1 MVTHPLLRI
10 GTRGSPLALAQA
22 NEVRGR
28 LAAID
33 PDLARTGAVEVVIIR
48 TTGDRVQDRTLVELG
63 GKGLFTKEIEE
74 ALIGGAIDLAVHSM
88 KDMPTELPPGLI
100 IGALLPRE
108 DPRDAFLSLT
118 AATIDDL
125 PAGAVVG
132 TASLRRQAQL
142 LAARPDLVVVPV
154 RGNVQTRLERL
165 REGRMDAT
173 LLAMAGLNRLKL
185 TEVARSPIDPSVM
198 LPAVAQG
205 AIGIECRAADDRT
218 AGWVRALNDPET
230 AVAVEAE
237 RGLLAVLDG
246 SCRTPIAAL
255 AVRSVAPGRDAQA
268 MTLTARVAS
277 PDGTTVLEDSL
288 THVVGQGDT
297 AAALALGR
305 HVGQAL
311 RDRAGDDIARWAAGV
326 TGQWVPGSG
335 PA

>member
-1 MVTHPLLRI
+1 
-10 GTRGSPLALAQA
+10 
-22 NEVRGR
+22 
-28 LAAID
+28 
-33 PDLARTGAVEVVIIR
+33 
-48 TTGDRVQDRTLVELG
+48 
-63 GKGLFTKEIEE
+63 
-74 ALIGGAIDLAVHSM
+74 
-88 KDMPTELPPGLI
+88 
-100 IGALLPRE
+100 
-108 DPRDAFLSLT
+108 
-118 AATIDDL
+118 
-125 PAGAVVG
+125 
-132 TASLRRQAQL
+132 
-142 LAARPDLVVVPV
+142 
-154 RGNVQTRLERL
+154 
-165 REGRMDAT
+165 MDAT

>member
-33 PDLARTGAVEVVIIR
+33 PDLARTGAVEVVVIR

-74 ALIGGAIDLAVHSM
+74 ALISGAIDLAVHSM

-118 AATIDDL
+118 AATLDDL

-185 TEVARSPIDPSVM
+185 TEVVRSPIDPAVM

-230 AVAVEAE
+230 AIAVEAE

-255 AVRSVAPGRDAQA
+255 AVRPASDEAAGTI
-268 MTLTARVAS
+268 TLTGRVAS
-277 PDGTTVLEDSL
+277 PDGATLLEEHLTATV
-288 THVVGQGDT
+288 GRGDT
-297 AAALALGR
+297 AAAQALGR
-305 HVGQAL
+305 RVGQAL